1 MNAESAGEGK
11 DVDVEAFCS
20 LCLQLSSVGCMEV
33 NISCGGKTMLDVSVE
48 MQSLN
53 PSDI

>member
-11 DVDVEAFCS
+11 DLDAEAFCS

-33 NISCGGKTMLDVSVE
+33 NISCGGKKRLNVSVE
-48 MQSLN
+48 MQSLK